1 MLKVKGHPD
10 LYRDSTSNGIINS
23 DREALLIAKRRKQEI
38 LQEKQRIDNIEIEVK
53 EIKDTLKEILKLLSP
68 NKDD

>member
-10 LYRDSTSNGIINS
+10 LYRDSTSKGIINS

-38 LQEKQRIDNIEIEVK
+38 LQEKQRIDNIEMEVK

>member
-38 LQEKQRIDNIEIEVK
+38 LQEKQRIDNIEMEVK

>member
-10 LYRDSTSNGIINS
+10 LYRDSTSNSIINS

-38 LQEKQRIDNIEIEVK
+38 LQEKRRIDNIEMEVK